1 MKVVIVI
8 SAEDSVD
15 PKFKLVAENATDE
28 IFLKQLSGIYG
39 TNDIIL
45 DEVEFKGNGGVS
57 SLVIRKEILT

>member
-8 SAEDSVD
+8 DVDSVD

-28 IFLKQLSGIYG
+28 ILLKQLSGIYG
-39 TNDIIL
+39 TNDIEL
-45 DEVEFKGNGGVS
+45 ETVEFKGNGGVS

>member
-8 SAEDSVD
+8 DADSVD

-28 IFLKQLSGIYG
+28 ILLKQLSGIYG
-39 TNDIIL
+39 TNEIEL
-45 DEVEFKGNGGVS
+45 ETVEFKGNGGVS